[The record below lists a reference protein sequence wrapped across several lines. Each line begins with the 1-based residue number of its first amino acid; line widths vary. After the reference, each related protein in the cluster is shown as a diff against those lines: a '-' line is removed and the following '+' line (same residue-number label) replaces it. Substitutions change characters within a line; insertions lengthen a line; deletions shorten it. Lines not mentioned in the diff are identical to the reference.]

1 MVGDGVTPEA
11 QAWRERAEQ
20 LQAALDS
27 RVVLEQAK
35 GMLRERIGLPIES
48 AFQLLRSG
56 ARGSG
61 QKIHVLAAEV
71 VASFPTPEPIVREL
85 GRHPEFMTM
94 PRETRIVQTEEF
106 YRQINDVIAKNGRR
120 DGKSY
125 MCECANPYCN
135 VTMDVTTEDI
145 TVLHSMPGY
154 YVILPGH
161 EIPDVE
167 HVVHATAAYTI
178 VANDGVARSH

>member
-61 QKIHVLAAEV
+61 QKIHGLAAEV
-71 VASFPTPEPIVREL
+71 VLCSQQIVERAVETGWRQAPVVRGRE
-85 GRHPEFMTM
+85 
-94 PRETRIVQTEEF
+94 
-106 YRQINDVIAKNGRR
+106 
-120 DGKSY
+120 
-125 MCECANPYCN
+125 
-135 VTMDVTTEDI
+135 
-145 TVLHSMPGY
+145 
-154 YVILPGH
+154 
-161 EIPDVE
+161 
-167 HVVHATAAYTI
+167 
-178 VANDGVARSH
+178 